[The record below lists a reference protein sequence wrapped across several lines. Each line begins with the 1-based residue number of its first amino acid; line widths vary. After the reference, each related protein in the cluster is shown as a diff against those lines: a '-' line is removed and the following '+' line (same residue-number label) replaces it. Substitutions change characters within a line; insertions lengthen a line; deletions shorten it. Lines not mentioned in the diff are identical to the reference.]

1 MLPQFCIVRHLQ
13 VPTTL
18 AWMLDSFNTEL
29 EGLVLKTAIVV
40 N

>member
-1 MLPQFCIVRHLQ
+1 MLPRFGIVRHLQ

-18 AWMLDSFNTEL
+18 AWMFETEL
-29 EGLVLKTAIVV
+29 EGLMLKTAIVV